1 MIRHRIDK
9 TAYVDDRTSIPETI
23 SIGANVQIYGSVSL
37 SEGLTIEPNVII
49 YGPAEIGSCSYVGPN
64 SIIGFPSRATLKDQL
79 LNVTNNSLE
88 HEPVRIGSQTI
99 IRSNCV
105 LYSNVIIGDHV
116 RFGHNVMIRENVSVG
131 DYSVIGTNV
140 VIDGS
145 CKIGRR
151 VSIQTGVYI
160 STFSTVE
167 DHVFLGPRS
176 ILINDRYAMQKA
188 CVLVGPIIQQ
198 GASIGANATIFPGI
212 TVGEGA
218 VVGAGAVVIDDVAP
232 KSIVVGIP
240 AMKLKN
246 VPQDW
251 RIQSM

>member
-1 MIRHRIDK
+1 LVKQRIDK
-9 TAYVDDRTSIPETI
+9 TAHVDERIRLPDTLF
-23 SIGANVQIYGSVSL
+23 IGANVQIYGSVL
-37 SEGLTIEPNVII
+37 LGDGLRIEPNVVI
-49 YGPAEIGSCSYVGPN
+49 YGPAEIGSGSYVGPN
-64 SIIGFPSRATLKDQL
+64 SIIGFPSRAQLRDRL
-79 LNVTNNSLE
+79 LNGTNEYLK
-88 HEPVRIGSQTI
+88 HKPVRIGLKAI

-105 LYSNVIIGDHV
+105 LYSNVTVGDKV
-116 RFGHNVMIRENVSVG
+116 RFGHNIMIREKVSVG
-131 DYSVIGTNV
+131 DNSLIGTNV

-145 CKIGRR
+145 CRIGRN
-151 VSIQTGVYI
+151 VSIQTGAYI
-160 STFSTVE
+160 STFSTIE
-167 DHVFLGPRS
+167 DRVFLGPRS

-188 CVLVGPIIQQ
+188 CVLVGPTVRQ

-240 AMKLKN
+240 AEKVKN

-251 RIQSM
+251 RIQLT